1 MKDRRVRRRASDGRE
16 KGVKVS
22 RVLRHSKFCFRA
34 AHCRV
39 RRYRTSLDI
48 WPKEHEGADAEII
61 PRCGFQFEITVQK
74 RIDQRDKPE
83 RGNKTRTNG
92 EIISYRPKIRFSNIL
107 RFK

>member
-39 RRYRTSLDI
+39 PRCRTSLDI
-48 WPKEHEGADAEII
+48 EPKAAQAHRHLDYSHAAA
-61 PRCGFQFEITVQK
+61 FNLK
-74 RIDQRDKPE
+74 
-83 RGNKTRTNG
+83 
-92 EIISYRPKIRFSNIL
+92 
-107 RFK
+107 